1 MISKITINNMKCF
14 DSTTLELHNFTLL
27 VGMNSAGKSTIIQ
40 ALLLAIQNI
49 NDEGRS
55 PLNGRLV
62 SLGEFSDVRNFIKN
76 AKSFSIELTSVNEKL
91 SLRFFE
97 DNDSVICE
105 IEPKENELTE
115 YLNQKNKR
123 IHYLSSKRIGSQD
136 LYGKNYNKYNDY
148 GILGEYAVDYFD
160 KNKTDQVNDYLIK
173 DKSIGSTLGIQL
185 NYWLKYILN
194 SELLT
199 EDITDTDQVKAKFL
213 SVNNR
218 YVRPKNIGSGLSYVV
233 SILVSILSSQK
244 GDLIIIENPEIH
256 LHPKAQSKLTEL
268 MTYAA
273 ENGIKLIVETHSDHI
288 FNGVRKT
295 IFKKMISKENVSVFF
310 FEIDQKDLVTKATRI
325 NIKDNGNVE
334 NHQDGLFDQFD
345 DDLDELLGLK

>member
-1 MISKITINNMKCF
+1 MITSLTINHMKSF
-14 DSTTLELHNFTLL
+14 DNVTLDLQNFTLL
-27 VGMNSAGKSTIIQ
+27 VGMNSAGKSTVIQ

-49 NDEGRS
+49 NDEGHS

-76 AKSFSIELTSVNEKL
+76 AKSFSVKISSIKEDL
-91 SLRFFE
+91 SFNFFE
-97 DNDSVICE
+97 DNETVICQ
-105 IEPKENELTE
+105 IDPRENELTE
-115 YLNQKNKR
+115 YLNQRNMR

-148 GILGEYAVDYFD
+148 GILGEYAIDYFD
-160 KNKTDQVNDYLIK
+160 KNKNKQVKDYLIK

-185 NYWLKYILN
+185 NHWLKHILN

-233 SILVSILSSQK
+233 SILVSILSSQR
-244 GDLIIIENPEIH
+244 GDLLIIENPEIH

-273 ENGIKLIVETHSDHI
+273 ESGIRLIVETHSDHI
-288 FNGVRKT
+288 FNGVRKN
-295 IFKKMISKENVSVFF
+295 IYKKMISKENVSVYF
-310 FEIDQKDLVTKATRI
+310 FEIDQKELVTKATKI
-325 NIKDNGNVE
+325 KIKDDGNVE
-334 NHQDGLFDQFD
+334 NHKEGLFDQFD

>member
-1 MISKITINNMKCF
+1 MISKLRINNMKSF
-14 DSTTLELHNFTLL
+14 ESTTLDLHNFTLL

-55 PLNGRLV
+55 PLNGRLI

-76 AKSFSIELTSVNEKL
+76 AKSFSVELNSVNEKL
-91 SLRFFE
+91 SFDFFE

-136 LYGKNYNKYNDY
+136 LYEKNYDKYNDY
-148 GILGEYAVDYFD
+148 GVFGEYAIDYFD
-160 KNKTDQVNDYLIK
+160 KNKQNQVKDYLIK
-173 DKSIGSTLGIQL
+173 DKSVGVTLDIQL

-194 SELLT
+194 SELST
-199 EDITDTDQVKAKFL
+199 EDIKDTDQVKAKFL

-218 YVRPKNIGSGLSYVV
+218 YVRPKNIGSGLSYIV

-268 MTYAA
+268 MTFVA
-273 ENGIKLIVETHSDHI
+273 EKGIKLIVETHSDHI
-288 FNGVRKT
+288 FNGARKS
-295 IFKKMISKENVSVFF
+295 IFKKTISKENVSVYF
-310 FEIDQKDLVTKATRI
+310 FEIDNIELNTKATRI
-325 NIKDNGNVE
+325 NIKDDGNVG